1 MEKPKPSLAEQVG
14 VKERR
19 RLRARRLGGNGVWF
33 GVSLMGLI
41 GWSISVPT
49 LLGTALGLWLDE
61 KHPGR
66 HSWTLAMMVAG
77 VSIGCLVAWHWLAEQ
92 TETLRSESDDDH
104 EPPG

>member
-1 MEKPKPSLAEQVG
+1 
-14 VKERR
+14 
-19 RLRARRLGGNGVWF
+19 
-33 GVSLMGLI
+33 MGLI